1 VVAARNPNGFVNMTT
16 KAVNQKALR
25 ETLAPC
31 SAELK
36 LLLSARRVL
45 KKKNLLKALD
55 LALPPRQGYGP

>member
-1 VVAARNPNGFVNMTT
+1 MTT